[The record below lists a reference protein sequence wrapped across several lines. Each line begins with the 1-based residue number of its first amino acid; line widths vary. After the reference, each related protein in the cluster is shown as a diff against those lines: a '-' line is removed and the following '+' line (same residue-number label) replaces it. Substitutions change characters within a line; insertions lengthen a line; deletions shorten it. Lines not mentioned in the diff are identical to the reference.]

1 MRIVSVGECMAELAP
16 LDAPSTY
23 RLGYAGDTLNTA
35 WYLAR
40 LQPGWQVD
48 YVTALGTDA
57 MSETVLSFLRES
69 GIGSEHVLR
78 DAARTVG
85 LYLISLR
92 DGERSFSYWRGQS
105 AARRLADD
113 PARLDAAFAGADL
126 VYLSGITLA
135 ILEGDGRAHLMDAL
149 RRARGAGAR
158 VAFDP
163 NLRPRLWPDTGAMCA
178 AVMEAAA
185 LCDIALPSHDDEAV
199 HFGDAD
205 PAATRDRYLGQGAGT
220 VVVKNGQGPVFHAE
234 DGRTGRVD
242 PDPVARVVDSTA
254 AGDSFNAAYLSAR
267 LDGQDAAAAIAA
279 GCALAARVISERG
292 ALVQLEDM
300 R

>member
-16 LDAPSTY
+16 LDAPATY

-40 LQPGWQVD
+40 LRPEWQID
-48 YVTALGTDA
+48 YVTALGSDA
-57 MSETVLSFLRES
+57 MSDSVLTFLRDS
-69 GIGSEHVLR
+69 GIGTEHVIR
-78 DAARTVG
+78 DAERTVG
-85 LYLISLR
+85 LYLITLK

-105 AARRLADD
+105 AARRLAED
-113 PARLDAAFAGADL
+113 PMRLDAAFAGADL

-135 ILEGDGRAHLMDAL
+135 ILEGEGRAHLMEAL
-149 RRARGAGAR
+149 RRARGAGAK

-163 NLRPRLWPDTGAMCA
+163 NLRLRLWPDTATMCA

-185 LCDIALPSHDDEAV
+185 LCDITLPSHDDEAS

-220 VVVKNGQGPVFHAE
+220 VVVKNGDGPILHAE
-234 DGRTGRVD
+234 GGTTGRFE
-242 PDPVARVVDSTA
+242 PEPLPRVVDSTA
-254 AGDSFNAAYLSAR
+254 AGDSFNAAYLAAR
-267 LDGQDAAAAIAA
+267 LDGQGEATAIAA

-292 ALVQLEDM
+292 ALVHLEDM
-300 R
+300 